1 MACLCGGWRHQ
12 AGALLGMQL
21 RCLGVMVNCMLT
33 MTMSKV
39 RMVRRPFV
47 LLGLAVFRSLIE
59 MVGRHLM
66 MTSGVMVMLPSF

>member
-1 MACLCGGWRHQ
+1 
-12 AGALLGMQL
+12 MQL